1 MAKIVSPGPVDA
13 FSISLINKPQRLI
26 PSSVNFFSSF
36 VLYPSQSLKTPRF
49 LITGCNGQLG
59 FELHRALAPL
69 GEVVAFARDACDL
82 SSPDSIR
89 AAVRA
94 AKPDVIFN
102 AGAYTAVDK
111 AESEPDLAHSINAV
125 APGIIGEEAAKIGAL
140 VIHYSTDY
148 VFDGSKSSAYLETD
162 IPNPLGVY
170 GMTKLAGEQALA
182 ASGAMHLIFRTS
194 WVYGL
199 HGKNFIKTILRLAS
213 ERAEL
218 KIVADQFG
226 APTGAALLA
235 DVSAHVAAR
244 YLREGADSFPFGL
257 YHLVASGETSW
268 HGFAQHVASKATAA
282 DWILQATAERIL
294 PITTPEYPTPAARP
308 ANSRLNTSKFV
319 EAFGIQLPDWRIGV
333 DQVMDKLVQ
342 G

>member
-1 MAKIVSPGPVDA
+1 MLP
-13 FSISLINKPQRLI
+13 RL
-26 PSSVNFFSSF
+26 
-36 VLYPSQSLKTPRF
+36 

-59 FELHRALAPL
+59 FELQRALAPL
-69 GEVVAFARDACDL
+69 GEVVAFARDVCDL
-82 SSPDSIR
+82 SNPDSIR
-89 AAVRA
+89 AAVHA

-111 AESEPDLAHSINAV
+111 AESEPDLANAINAV
-125 APGIIGEEAAKIGAL
+125 APGIIGEEAANIGAL

-148 VFDGSKSSAYLETD
+148 VFAGTKPEAYLENNT
-162 IPNPLGVY
+162 PNPLGVY
-170 GMTKLAGEQALA
+170 GKTKLGGEHALA
-182 ASGAMHLIFRTS
+182 TSRAMHLIFRTS

-199 HGKNFIKTILRLAS
+199 NGKNFIKTILRLAS

-268 HGFAQHVASKATAA
+268 HGLAQHVASKATAA

-308 ANSRLNTSKFV
+308 ANSRLNTSKFS
-319 EAFGIQLPDWRIGV
+319 EAFGLQLPDWHIGV
-333 DQVMDKLVQ
+333 DQVMDLLLQK
-342 G
+342 